1 MQPENHRTACRIN
14 SRDGRTPGTWC
25 VRSIAGGVCV
35 QEAAVA
41 VCSLKVFLWVI
52 SASDDL
58 TVSRETEHFHQR
70 QGNHF
75 IMVANNHYMSSQD
88 SSEDQLITFIKHTES
103 TKCHRVLNII
113 IKNTLT
119 NGKGGW
125 VRNRALKH
133 SKSHTGNNYY
143 WILIFTPQNVISA
156 YTAFVRPD
164 RSCREESSAWRTD
177 QQERILK
184 KKKMIDHYLHY
195 NKQQPNLWRLF
206 LGWEGRELRQT
217 SSSNHLK
224 FPDWKTYEYSQVHQ
238 FSKKGTNVIATLI
251 TLRNS
256 QLFFSELRIKNP
268 SHSAKI
274 LKSAGAEVRNKRSWQ
289 NPEQNFR
296 GTLNLTIT
304 PYFLSSAVQHWA
316 C

>member
-1 MQPENHRTACRIN
+1 MLIGCSQRITGQPA
-14 SRDGRTPGTWC
+14 G
-25 VRSIAGGVCV
+25 SIPEMEGHLALGVSALLRGGG

-75 IMVANNHYMSSQD
+75 IMVANNHYMSSQE
-88 SSEDQLITFIKHTES
+88 SSEDQLITFIKHAES
-103 TKCHRVLNII
+103 TKCHRVLNIV

-164 RSCREESSAWRTD
+164 RRCREESSAWRTD

-184 KKKMIDHYLHY
+184 KKNDRPL
-195 NKQQPNLWRLF
+195 PAL
-206 LGWEGRELRQT
+206 
-217 SSSNHLK
+217 
-224 FPDWKTYEYSQVHQ
+224 
-238 FSKKGTNVIATLI
+238 
-251 TLRNS
+251 
-256 QLFFSELRIKNP
+256 
-268 SHSAKI
+268 
-274 LKSAGAEVRNKRSWQ
+274 
-289 NPEQNFR
+289 
-296 GTLNLTIT
+296 
-304 PYFLSSAVQHWA
+304 
-316 C
+316 